1 MAPESATAQV
11 EGNWKMAITLV
22 GIFDSVADAQDAR
35 RLLLQEGLDESMVR
49 LTSSDTASMQGGAVT
64 TEDRRG
70 FFARL
75 FGLDEPDENVG
86 HYAEAVRR
94 GSTIVTVELDDES
107 RASQIVSLLEES
119 GAIDV
124 DRRMEQW
131 KASGYTGYDPTA
143 APYTAD
149 EAQEERETFKVMKEE
164 LRVGKRAVESG
175 AVRVHRRMTEKP
187 VSEQI
192 TLREEKAVV
201 DRRPVDREATPAELE
216 AFGKADRD
224 ILLRETAEEP
234 VVSKTARVIEEV
246 SVGKEARERTETI
259 NDTVRSTEVEVEKL
273 GADRMKQPQSRPQPP
288 PSQR

>member
-1 MAPESATAQV
+1 
-11 EGNWKMAITLV
+11 MAITLV
-22 GIFDSVADAQDAR
+22 GIFDSVADAQQAR

-49 LTSSDTASMQGGAVT
+49 LTSSDQPSMQGAART
-64 TEDRRG
+64 TEDHRG

-75 FGLDEPDENVG
+75 FGLDEPDEHVG
-86 HYAEAVRR
+86 DYAEAVRR
-94 GSTIVTVELDDES
+94 GSTVVSVELDDES
-107 RASQIVSLLEES
+107 QAGRVRSLLENS

-124 DRRMEQW
+124 DRRVEQW
-131 KASGYTGYDPTA
+131 KAAGYTGYDPMS

-149 EAQEERETFKVMKEE
+149 QAQEERETFKVMKEE

-175 AVRVHRRMTEKP
+175 AVRVHRRIMEKP
-187 VSEQI
+187 VSEKV
-192 TLREEKAVV
+192 TLREERAVV

-216 AFGKADRD
+216 AFANADRD
-224 ILLRETAEEP
+224 ILLRETSEEP
-234 VVSKTARVIEEV
+234 VVSKTARVVEEV

-259 NDTVRSTEVEVEKL
+259 NDTVRSTEVDVEKL